1 MVIIFYYIFVVVLI
15 FGGLLFIRKYLMKN
29 ARKFGGAGSG
39 AYMKIIDRLA
49 VTQDKHIIL
58 LEVGGRILVV
68 GVSPQKI
75 EAVTEFT
82 KEEFGELTAGDGA
95 AGADNGGFLY
105 LLSKKLN
112 FRDGGKNDKNDKNE
126 KNEK

>member
-1 MVIIFYYIFVVVLI
+1 MQIIFYYIFVVVLI

-29 ARKFGGAGSG
+29 VRKLGGVRSG

-58 LEVGGRILVV
+58 LEVAGRILVV

-75 EAVTEFT
+75 EAIAEFT
-82 KEEFGELTAGDGA
+82 KDELGESAENA
-95 AGADNGGFLY
+95 ALSGSENGGFLY

-112 FRDGGKNDKNDKNE
+112 FGDGGKNE
-126 KNEK
+126 KNKK

>member
-29 ARKFGGAGSG
+29 VRKLGGVKSG
-39 AYMKIIDRLA
+39 AYMKILDRLA

-58 LEVGGRILVV
+58 LEAGNKILVV

-75 EAVTEFT
+75 EAITEFT
-82 KEEFGELTAGDGA
+82 KEEFGELAG
-95 AGADNGGFLY
+95 GADDTGAENGGFLH
-105 LLSKKLN
+105 LLNKKLN
-112 FRDGGKNDKNDKNE
+112 FGDGGKSDKSE
-126 KNEK
+126 KNEKSEK

>member
-29 ARKFGGAGSG
+29 VQKLGGVKSG
-39 AYMKIIDRLA
+39 AYIKIIDRLA

-58 LEVGGRILVV
+58 LETGNKILVV

-75 EAVTEFT
+75 EAITEFT
-82 KEEFGELTAGDGA
+82 KEEFGELAG
-95 AGADNGGFLY
+95 GADDTGAENGGFLH
-105 LLSKKLN
+105 LLNKKLN
-112 FRDGGKNDKNDKNE
+112 FGDGGKSDKNE
-126 KNEK
+126 KSEK

>member
-29 ARKFGGAGSG
+29 VQKLGGVKSG
-39 AYMKIIDRLA
+39 AYIKIIDRLA

-58 LEVGGRILVV
+58 LETGNKILVV

-75 EAVTEFT
+75 EAITEFT
-82 KEEFGELTAGDGA
+82 KEELRLLDGGAEA
-95 AGADNGGFLY
+95 AGAENGGFLH

-112 FRDGGKNDKNDKNE
+112 IGDGGKNE